1 MIGLLLR
8 FAFWL
13 SVIFDYG
20 IARRGG
26 ASDTLKKP
34 EITGHSRTV
43 TQFSVYSRSS
53 DTLRD
58 PQKTSALRAF
68 VTGSGRLRHTAF
80 LLLLFRVLG
89 KGSESTEICR
99 GYARSH
105 PHHRSTILVL
115 LWTIFHI
122 RLTFVF
128 AAESE

>member
-1 MIGLLLR
+1 MIGLLLL

-20 IARRGG
+20 IPRREG
-26 ASDTLKKP
+26 APDTLKKP

-53 DTLRD
+53 DTLPDRR
-58 PQKTSALRAF
+58 KTSALRAF

-89 KGSESTEICR
+89 KGSESAEICR
-99 GYARSH
+99 GYMRRYSRPHSPTLDNLSH
-105 PHHRSTILVL
+105 TAHVCFCR
-115 LWTIFHI
+115 
-122 RLTFVF
+122 
-128 AAESE
+128 